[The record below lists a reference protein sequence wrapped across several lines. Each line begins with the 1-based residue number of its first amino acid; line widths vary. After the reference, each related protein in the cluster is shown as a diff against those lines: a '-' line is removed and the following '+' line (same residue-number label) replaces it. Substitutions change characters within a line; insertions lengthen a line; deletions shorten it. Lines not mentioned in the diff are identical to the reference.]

1 MASPA
6 PARRPRHRL
15 LAVIRVSAL
24 LALCLALSLAALLRA
39 TQARAGDVLVQLGNQ
54 LMRLPDAYYGNA
66 VRELWINGLSL
77 KVQSG
82 SSRRHPL
89 DVVAEFERACETH
102 AAVQLDEGQRK
113 QAGALNQEGWFKSA
127 LNGVLVEHGEAGT
140 AVACIDA
147 MGKPWDVLSVAE
159 AAQRF
164 VKSGDLLEMGRLRY
178 AWVVESEQGSVF
190 LTFWTDGSARLL
202 EQFPRDRDA
211 PGADFPDLGRVKG
224 SQRYLSARLSDS
236 FLAIYAHREGSLEE
250 LSKQYRESL
259 VRGGYQLLD
268 KYVHSEGHFS
278 YGFEKGARH
287 GQLTLTTQ
295 NGKTLATLLS
305 QP

>member
-6 PARRPRHRL
+6 SRRPRHRL
-15 LAVIRVSAL
+15 LAVIRVTAL

-54 LMRLPDAYYGNA
+54 LMRLPDAHYGGG
-66 VRELWINGLSL
+66 VRELRINGLAL

-89 DVVAEFERACETH
+89 DVVEEFRQACRTH
-102 AAVQLDEGQRK
+102 AAVQLDESERK

-127 LNGVLVEHGEAGT
+127 LDGVLVERGDGGT

-178 AWVVESEQGSVF
+178 AWVGEAEQGSVF
-190 LTFWTDGSARLL
+190 ITFWTDGPARLL

-211 PGADFPDLGRVKG
+211 PGVDFPDLGRVEG
-224 SQRYLSARLSDS
+224 SQRYLSARIEDH
-236 FLAIYAHREGSLEE
+236 FLTIYAHKDGNVDEM
-250 LSKQYRESL
+250 SKQYRASL
-259 VRGGYQLLD
+259 VRGGYQILD
-268 KYVHSEGHFS
+268 KYVHSEGHFT

-287 GQLTLTTQ
+287 GQLTLTTHG
-295 NGKTLATLLS
+295 GKTLATLLS

>member
-1 MASPA
+1 MTNLAV
-6 PARRPRHRL
+6 RRPRFRL
-15 LAVIRVSAL
+15 LAVLRVTAL
-24 LALCLALSLAALLRA
+24 LALCLVLSLAALLRA

-54 LMRLPDAYYGNA
+54 LMKLPDAYYGNG

-82 SSRRHPL
+82 SSKRSPL
-89 DVVAEFERACETH
+89 EVVEEFRKACVTH
-102 AAVQLDEGQRK
+102 AAVQLDERDRK
-113 QAGALNQEGWFKSA
+113 SAGALNQEGWFKSA
-127 LNGVLVEHGEAGT
+127 LDGVLVEHGEAGT
-140 AVACIDA
+140 SVACIDA
-147 MGKPWDVLSVAE
+147 MGKAWDPLSIAD

-178 AWVVESEQGSVF
+178 AWVVKAKQGSVF

-211 PGADFPDLGRVKG
+211 PGVDFPDLGRVEG
-224 SQRYLSARLSDS
+224 SQRYLSAHLSES
-236 FLAIYAHREGSLEE
+236 FLTIYAHKKGSVED
-250 LSKQYRESL
+250 LSKEYRESL
-259 VRGGYQLLD
+259 QRGGYEILD
-268 KYVHSEGHFS
+268 KYVHSEGHYS

-287 GQLTLTTQ
+287 GMLSIVSRD
-295 NGKTLATLLS
+295 GKTLATLLS

>member
-1 MASPA
+1 MASLA
-6 PARRPRHRL
+6 PRRPRYRL
-15 LAVIRVSAL
+15 LAVIRVTAL

-54 LMRLPDAYYGNA
+54 LMRLPDAYYGYA
-66 VRELWINGLSL
+66 VRELWINGLAL

-82 SSRRHPL
+82 SSRLPAL
-89 DVVAEFERACETH
+89 EVVAEFRKACATH
-102 AAVQLDEGQRK
+102 AAVQLDERERK
-113 QAGALNQEGWFKSA
+113 QAGALNQESWFKNA
-127 LNGVLVEHGEAGT
+127 LDGVLIEHGEAGT

-147 MGKPWDVLSVAE
+147 MGKPWDVLSVAD

-178 AWVVESEQGSVF
+178 AWVTEAEQGSVF

-211 PGADFPDLGRVKG
+211 PGVDFPDLGRVEG
-224 SQRYLSARLSDS
+224 SQRYLSAHLEDS
-236 FLAIYAHREGSLEE
+236 FLTMYAHREGALDGLWE
-250 LSKQYRESL
+250 QYRASL
-259 VRGGYQLLD
+259 VRGGYQILD
-268 KYVHSEGHFS
+268 KYAHSEGHFS
-278 YGFEKGARH
+278 CAFEKGDRH
-287 GQLTLTTQ
+287 GQLTLTAQ
-295 NGKTLATLLS
+295 DGKTLVTLLS